1 MIKKTKPTKGTPDS
15 HPMIGGDGANSYT
28 QNSSYQRGVI
38 DGAKGMIFQ
47 TIPENIDIHSPPF
60 NPSNAFRIANFG
72 CSTGPNTFVAMQ
84 NIIDA
89 VMLKNQ
95 STEQTGPKS
104 TTPEFQ
110 VFFNDHVDNDF
121 NTLFKTLPPNRLYFA
136 AGVPGSFH
144 NQLFPRASLHIA
156 HCSYALHWLSRIPP
170 GVTDRGSPAWNKD
183 KIYCA
188 GNKKEVTE
196 AYFGQFQADMD
207 AFLEA
212 RAQELVEGGLVVI
225 QIPGVPDRKVLPSD
239 TIPGLDNELLG
250 ESLDDMIKMGVISQE
265 QRDSFNVPA
274 YHPSINEME
283 TVVEMNKR
291 FTIAKICTLLHPWIT
306 KFVNVEKL
314 ITDMRAVMENLLR
327 DHFGSENMDLLF
339 HLFAQKLQK
348 NRLLY
353 ESTPRKDVP
362 LFVLLKR
369 KGNF

>member
-1 MIKKTKPTKGTPDS
+1 M
-15 HPMIGGDGANSYT
+15 
-28 QNSSYQRGVI
+28 QRGVI

-47 TIPENIDIHSPPF
+47 TIPENIDIHSPPS
-60 NPSNAFRIANFG
+60 NPSNAFWIADFG
-72 CSTGPNTFVAMQ
+72 SSTGPNTFVAMQ

-95 STEQTGPKS
+95 STDQTDPTS

-110 VFFNDHVDNDF
+110 VFFNDYIDNDF

-196 AYFGQFQADMD
+196 AYFGQFQEDMD

-225 QIPGVPDRKVLPSD
+225 QIPGVPDCKWNGGRVHSGGMVIVMGDGGGRVMVVTDGQVLSLGQLR
-239 TIPGLDNELLG
+239 ILQSLLFLG
-250 ESLDDMIKMGVISQE
+250 K
-265 QRDSFNVPA
+265 RANV
-274 YHPSINEME
+274 M
-283 TVVEMNKR
+283 
-291 FTIAKICTLLHPWIT
+291 KIVDPRCHRTTLKPFRMS
-306 KFVNVEKL
+306 KFV
-314 ITDMRAVMENLLR
+314 A
-327 DHFGSENMDLLF
+327 
-339 HLFAQKLQK
+339 
-348 NRLLY
+348 
-353 ESTPRKDVP
+353 PRK
-362 LFVLLKR
+362 FLLTKKKR
-369 KGNF
+369 KEIEEIEMSLRANPSARQSLSAEFCLYRLFSARQILCAEFCLYRLFSAFLREEIILK

>member
-15 HPMIGGDGANSYT
+15 RPMIGGDGANSYT
-28 QNSSYQRGVI
+28 QNSSFQRGVI

-60 NPSNAFRIANFG
+60 NPSNAFRIADFG

-95 STEQTGPKS
+95 STDQTDPTS

-110 VFFNDHVDNDF
+110 VFFNDYIDNDF

-225 QIPGVPDRKVLPSD
+225 QIPGVPDCGDCIYGGFVEITVAIVFVVAIGCCSGGVVAAVELKEGEYGGGGRDMAMKVMDKWRDGGSWNDDDGRKMAMVRYWSN
-239 TIPGLDNELLG
+239 GNG
-250 ESLDDMIKMGVISQE
+250 RVM
-265 QRDSFNVPA
+265 
-274 YHPSINEME
+274 
-283 TVVEMNKR
+283 VVAEVV
-291 FTIAKICTLLHPWIT
+291 TW
-306 KFVNVEKL
+306 
-314 ITDMRAVMENLLR
+314 
-327 DHFGSENMDLLF
+327 
-339 HLFAQKLQK
+339 
-348 NRLLY
+348 
-353 ESTPRKDVP
+353 
-362 LFVLLKR
+362 
-369 KGNF
+369 